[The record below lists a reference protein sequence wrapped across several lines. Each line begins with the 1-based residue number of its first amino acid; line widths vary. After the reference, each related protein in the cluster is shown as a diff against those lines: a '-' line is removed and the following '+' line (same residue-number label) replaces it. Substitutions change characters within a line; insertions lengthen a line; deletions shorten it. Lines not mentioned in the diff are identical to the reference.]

1 MRRILLLALALPAYA
16 QEQEIQRALIERD
29 QRTVEFAA
37 RLRGAPPV
45 ALQQLEDLA
54 ARQLLGNLALEPRP
68 DARQVAARETE
79 AFVLRLPPPVVRI
92 PVPEVLRPRE
102 GGLPRVEIVAPGA

>member
-37 RLRGAPPV
+37 RLRGAPPA
-45 ALQQLEDLA
+45 ALLELEALSVRRALA
-54 ARQLLGNLALEPRP
+54 SEPRP
-68 DARQVAARETE
+68 DARQAAARETE

-102 GGLPRVEIVAPGA
+102 GGLPPVEIVAPGA